1 MTGAAD
7 YNLPFPF
14 AILTVAT
21 MRMAIS
27 SSRTYRPVT
36 TKSRRGR
43 RQGALYDV
51 MTQVRFYRPIF
62 IGSRGVDENGN
73 GSLGR
78 TAELKFN
85 ISGKRPE
92 MASAR

>member
-1 MTGAAD
+1 
-7 YNLPFPF
+7 
-14 AILTVAT
+14 
-21 MRMAIS
+21 
-27 SSRTYRPVT
+27 
-36 TKSRRGR
+36 
-43 RQGALYDV
+43 

-73 GSLGR
+73 GSGR